1 MIKEQMLHW
10 VNRFSI
16 CSFLDNHLYAS
27 AHQQAECLAAAG
39 CIQSFTGLN
48 ALLDIDAFYTK
59 EPDWLFGHI
68 NYGND
73 SIIGFDTILFFQPE
87 TVLRLEN
94 DQLFIE
100 TVKASPND
108 ILAEIIG
115 IELVRPEKTT
125 PIQIKPAIA
134 KSEYIKIIQ
143 QLLKHIHR
151 GDCYEIN
158 FCQAFFAKDVDLD
171 PIQTYINLTN
181 ISPNPF
187 SCFYKQNSAHL
198 LCASPERYLQKKGNQ
213 LISQPIKGT
222 SKRNLA
228 DQASDDELKKKLLTS
243 NKERSENVM
252 VVDLVRND
260 LSRICLEGTVEVEE
274 LFGIYSFPQVHQM
287 ISTIKGQL
295 KKHTTFSSIIHASFP
310 MGSMTGAPKKRVMEL
325 IEQYETSPRG
335 IFSGAVG
342 YINPSKDFDFNVVI
356 RSLLYNAENKLLSYL
371 VGSGITANSKP
382 EEEYEEC
389 MLKAKAMNQ
398 ILSC

>member
-1 MIKEQMLHW
+1 MLYW
-10 VNRFSI
+10 VNQFSI

-39 CIQSFTGLN
+39 CMRSFKGSNT
-48 ALLDIDAFYTK
+48 LLAIDAFYLN

-73 SIIGFDTILFFQPE
+73 SIIGFDTIQFFQPE

-108 ILAEIIG
+108 ILAEILA
-115 IELVRPEKTT
+115 IEIVQPEKT
-125 PIQIKPAIA
+125 PSIQVKPTITR
-134 KSEYIKIIQ
+134 SEYIEIIQ
-143 QLLKHIHR
+143 QLLNHIQR

-158 FCQAFFAKDVDLD
+158 FCQSFFAKGVNLD
-171 PIQTYINLTN
+171 PIQTYVNLTN

-187 SCFYKQNSAHL
+187 SCFYKQNNAHL
-198 LCASPERYLQKKGNQ
+198 LCASPERFLQKKGNQ

-222 SKRNLA
+222 SKRNLT
-228 DQASDDELKKKLLTS
+228 DQASDDELKKQLLTS
-243 NKERSENVM
+243 SKERSENVM

-260 LSRICLEGTVEVEE
+260 LSRICVEGTVEVEE

-287 ISTIKGQL
+287 ISTIKGKL
-295 KKHTTFSSIIHASFP
+295 KESTTFSSIIHASFP

-325 IEQYETSPRG
+325 IEQYEASPRG

-342 YINPSKDFDFNVVI
+342 YINPYKDFDFNVVI

-371 VGSGITANSKP
+371 VGSGITAYSKP

-398 ILSC
+398 ILGN

>member
-1 MIKEQMLHW
+1 MLYW

-16 CSFLDNHLYAS
+16 CSFLDNHLYSS
-27 AHQQAECLAAAG
+27 AHQQAECLAAVG
-39 CIQSFTGLN
+39 CIQSFTGLH
-48 ALLDIDAFYTK
+48 ALLDIDAFFNN

-73 SIIGFDTILFFQPE
+73 SIIGFDIIHFFQPE
-87 TVLRLEN
+87 TVLRLEK
-94 DQLFIE
+94 DQLYIE
-100 TVKASPND
+100 TIQSSPND
-108 ILAEIIG
+108 ILAEIMA
-115 IELVRPEKTT
+115 IEIVQSEKKFPIPVT
-125 PIQIKPAIA
+125 PVIT

-143 QLLKHIHR
+143 QLLEHIQR

-158 FCQAFFAKDVDLD
+158 FCQAFFANGVNVD
-171 PIQTYINLTN
+171 PIQTYLHLTN

-187 SCFYKQNSAHL
+187 SCFYKQYNAHL
-198 LCASPERYLQKKGNQ
+198 LCASPERYLQKKGDQ

-228 DQASDDELKKKLLTS
+228 DQASDEELKNQLLTS
-243 NKERSENVM
+243 SKERSENVM

-260 LSRICLEGTVEVEE
+260 LSRICIEGTVEVEE

-295 KKHTTFSSIIHASFP
+295 KEHTNFSSIIHASFP

-325 IEQYETSPRG
+325 IEQYEASPRG

-356 RSLLYNAENKLLSYL
+356 RSILYNAENKVLRYL
-371 VGSGITANSKP
+371 VGSGITAYSNP
-382 EEEYEEC
+382 AEEYEEC

-398 ILSC
+398 ILGN

>member
-1 MIKEQMLHW
+1 MLHW

-27 AHQQAECLAAAG
+27 SHQQAECLAAAG
-39 CIQSFTGLN
+39 YIQSFTGAN
-48 ALLDIDAFYTK
+48 ALLAIDTFYLN

-73 SIIGFDTILFFQPE
+73 SIIGFDTIHFFQPE

-94 DQLFIE
+94 NQLFIE
-100 TVKASPND
+100 TIQASPND
-108 ILAEIIG
+108 ILAEIMA
-115 IELVRPEKTT
+115 IEMDQSEKK
-125 PIQIKPAIA
+125 PSIQVKPAIS
-134 KSEYIKIIQ
+134 KEEYIQIIH
-143 QLLKHIHR
+143 QLLNHIHR

-158 FCQAFFAKDVDLD
+158 FCQAFFAKEVNLD
-171 PIQTYINLTN
+171 PIQTYIHLTN

-187 SCFYKQNSAHL
+187 CCFYKQNNSVV
-198 LCASPERYLQKKGNQ
+198 LCASPERYLQKKGDQ

-222 SKRNLA
+222 IKRNLNN
-228 DQASDDELKKKLLTS
+228 QDEDEQLRTQLLES

-260 LSRICLEGTVEVEE
+260 LSRICKEGSVEVEE

-295 KKHTTFSSIIHASFP
+295 KANTTFSSIIQSSFP

-335 IFSGAVG
+335 IFSGAVA

-356 RSLLYNAENKLLSYL
+356 RSLLYNSENKTLSYL
-371 VGSGITANSKP
+371 VGSGITAYSKP

-389 MLKAKAMNQ
+389 LLKAKAINQ
-398 ILSC
+398 ILGN